1 MGMTRHYSEHW
12 QIRKPAVRGDRGVVA
27 TQHHVA
33 SAVGAAVLRDGGN
46 AVDAAVSAGLG
57 LGAVEP
63 WMSGIGGGGYMTV
76 HLAGEDLVRVVE
88 FGMRA
93 PLAARPEDYPPA
105 AGTTGADTFNWPAV
119 VGDANVEGALAVATP
134 GYVKGVALA
143 LETFG
148 TLSWD
153 QAVEPARRLAE
164 EGLPLDWYA
173 AHKIASH
180 ARHLARFEETRR
192 VYLADGLPPA
202 ASTDGSVG
210 TLRLGNL
217 ASTYRRLQ
225 KQGPE
230 DYYRGAL
237 ARDIAADL
245 EEVGSRIRLEDLED
259 YGAFIAEPRE
269 RRYRDAR
276 VAAPGHMTAGPSLMH
291 ALALVEDQAFRGAA
305 PDFDAV
311 VAYIEALRRVY
322 DYRIEHIGE
331 GGEGVLPTHTSH
343 LCVADADGNLVSLTQ
358 TIMSAFG
365 ARIMLPRT
373 GILMNNGMMW
383 FDPRPGRPNS
393 VAGGRRPLCNML
405 PAVVRR
411 DDGSAFALG
420 ASGGRRILASVF
432 QLVSFVL
439 DYGMDLDAA
448 VHCARVDVSGNEDVG
463 VMAHMAEG
471 VIAAVAARYPTAGV
485 FPNGVGPNLFA
496 CPQMVMRGPDGVLSG
511 GVFVASPH
519 ARAVAA

>member
-1 MGMTRHYSEHW
+1 MTRHLTEHW
-12 QIRKPAVRGDRGVVA
+12 QIRKPAVHGDRGVVA

-33 SAVGAAVLRDGGN
+33 SEVGAAVLRDGGN
-46 AVDAAVSAGLG
+46 AVDAAVSAGLAI
-57 LGAVEP
+57 GAVEP

-76 HLAGEDLVRVVE
+76 HLAGEDAARVVE

-93 PLAARPEDYPPA
+93 PLAARPEDYPLA
-105 AGTTGADTFNWPAV
+105 EGTTGADTFNWPAV
-119 VGDANVEGALAVATP
+119 VGDANVEGPLAVATP

-148 TLSWD
+148 TLSFE
-153 QAVEPARRLAE
+153 QAIEPACRLAE
-164 EGLPLDWYA
+164 AGLPLDWYA
-173 AHKIASH
+173 AHKIASQ

-192 VYLADGLPPA
+192 VYLADGLPPRA
-202 ASTDGSVG
+202 PSDGSVG

-217 ASTYRRLQ
+217 ASTCRRLQ
-225 KQGPE
+225 TQGPE

-245 EEVGSRIRLEDLED
+245 EEVGSRIRLEDLEG
-259 YGAFIAEPRE
+259 YGAFLAEPLE

-291 ALALVEDQAFRGAA
+291 ALSLVEEQAFRGTA
-305 PDFDAV
+305 PDLDAM
-311 VAYIEALRRVY
+311 VAYIEALRTVY

-331 GGEGVLPTHTSH
+331 GGEGVPPTHTSH

-405 PAVVRR
+405 PTVVRR

-420 ASGGRRILASVF
+420 ASGGRKILASVF

-448 VHCARVDVSGNEDVG
+448 VHCARIDVSGNEDVG
-463 VMAHMAEG
+463 VMAHMAEDI
-471 VIAAVAARYPTAGV
+471 VAAVAARYPTARV
-485 FPNGVGPNLFA
+485 FPNGVSPNLFA
-496 CPQMVMRGPDGVLSG
+496 CPQIVMRGAGGRLCG

>member
-1 MGMTRHYSEHW
+1 MTRRYTEHW

-33 SAVGAAVLRDGGN
+33 SEVGAEVLRRGGN
-46 AVDAAVSAGLG
+46 AVDAAVTAGLAI
-57 LGAVEP
+57 GAVEP

-76 HLAGEDLVRVVE
+76 YLAGEDAVRVVE

-93 PLAARPEDYPPA
+93 PLDARPEDYPLA
-105 AGTTGADTFNWPAV
+105 HGTTGADTFNWPAV
-119 VGDANVEGALAVATP
+119 VGDANVEGPLAVATP

-148 TLSWD
+148 TLPWED
-153 QAVEPARRLAE
+153 AVEPACRVAE

-173 AHKIASH
+173 AHRIASH
-180 ARHLARFEETRR
+180 AHHLRQFDETRR

-202 ASTDGSVG
+202 APTDGSVAK
-210 TLRLGNL
+210 LRLGEL

-225 KQGPE
+225 ADGPD
-230 DYYRGAL
+230 DYYRGTL

-245 EEVGSRIRLEDLED
+245 AEAGSRIGLADLED
-259 YGAFIAEPRE
+259 YSAALAEPLV
-269 RRYRDAR
+269 RRYRGAS

-291 ALALVEDQAFRGAA
+291 ALALVENHPFHGAA
-305 PDFDAV
+305 PDLQAT
-311 VAYIEALRRVY
+311 VAYIEALREVY

-331 GGEGVLPTHTSH
+331 GGEGALPTHTSH

-358 TIMSAFG
+358 TVMSAFG

-405 PAVVRR
+405 PTIVRR
-411 DDGSAFALG
+411 DDGLAFALG
-420 ASGGRRILASVF
+420 ASGGRKILASVF

-439 DYGMDLDAA
+439 DYDMDLDDA
-448 VHCARVDVSGNEDVG
+448 VHCARIDVSGNEDVG
-463 VMAHMAEG
+463 VMAHL
-471 VIAAVAARYPTAGV
+471 AADVVAALEDRYPTARV
-485 FPNGVGPNLFA
+485 FPNGVSPNQFA
-496 CPQMVMRGPDGVLSG
+496 CPQIVLRGADGATSG
-511 GVFVASPH
+511 AVFVASPH
-519 ARAVAA
+519 AAAVAA

>member
-1 MGMTRHYSEHW
+1 MGMTRQFAEHW
-12 QIRKPAVRGDRGVVA
+12 QLRKPAVRGDRGVVA
-27 TQHHVA
+27 TQHHIA
-33 SAVGAAVLRDGGN
+33 SEVGARVLRGGCN
-46 AVDAAVSAGLG
+46 AVDAAVSAGLAI
-57 LGAVEP
+57 GAVEP
-63 WMSGIGGGGYMTV
+63 WMSGLGGGGYMTV
-76 HLAGEDLVRVVE
+76 RLAGEDAVRVVE

-93 PLAARPEDYPPA
+93 PLAARPEDYPLA
-105 AGTTGADTFNWPAV
+105 EGTTGADTFNWPAV
-119 VGDANVEGALAVATP
+119 VGDANVEGPLAVATP

-148 TLSWD
+148 TLSWE
-153 QAVEPARRLAE
+153 QAIEPACRLAE
-164 EGLPLDWYA
+164 AGLPLDWYA
-173 AHKIASH
+173 AHRIASH
-180 ARHLARFEETRR
+180 ARGLARFDETRR

-202 ASTDGSVG
+202 APTDGSVG

-217 ASTYRRLQ
+217 ASTCRRLQ
-225 KQGPE
+225 THGPE
-230 DYYRGAL
+230 DYYQGAL

-259 YGAFIAEPRE
+259 YGAALAEPLE

-291 ALALVEDQAFRGAA
+291 ALALVEDHRFRSAA
-305 PDFDAV
+305 PDLDAT
-311 VAYIEALRRVY
+311 VAYIEALRNVY

-331 GGEGVLPTHTSH
+331 GGEDRLPTHTSH

-358 TIMSAFG
+358 TVMSAFG

-405 PAVVRR
+405 PTVVRR
-411 DDGSAFALG
+411 DDGSALALG

-439 DYGMDLDAA
+439 DYGMDLDDA
-448 VHCARVDVSGNEDVG
+448 VHCARIDVSGNEDVG
-463 VMAHMAEG
+463 VMAHMAAD
-471 VIAAVAARYPTAGV
+471 IVAALEDRYATARV
-485 FPNGVGPNLFA
+485 FPNGVSPNLFA
-496 CPQMVMRGPDGVLSG
+496 CPQVVKRDADGTLSG

>member
-1 MGMTRHYSEHW
+1 MTRHFAEHW
-12 QIRKPAVRGDRGVVA
+12 QIRKPAVQGERGVVA
-27 TQHHVA
+27 TQHHLA
-33 SAVGAAVLRDGGN
+33 SEVGAAVLRAGGN
-46 AVDAAVSAGLG
+46 AVDAAVSAGLAI
-57 LGAVEP
+57 GAVEP

-76 HLAGEDLVRVVE
+76 HLAGEDAVRVVE

-93 PLAARPEDYPPA
+93 PLAARPEDYPLA
-105 AGTTGADTFNWPAV
+105 EGTTGADTFNWPAV

-143 LETFG
+143 LESFG
-148 TLSWD
+148 TLSWEE
-153 QAVEPARRLAE
+153 AIEPACRLAE
-164 EGLPLDWYA
+164 DGLPVDWYA
-173 AHKIASH
+173 ALRIASH
-180 ARHLARFEETRR
+180 ARHLARFDETRR
-192 VYLADGLPPA
+192 VYLADGLPPTA
-202 ASTDGSVG
+202 PSDGSVG
-210 TLRLGNL
+210 TLALGNL

-225 KQGPE
+225 THGPD

-237 ARDIAADL
+237 ARDMAADL

-259 YGAFIAEPRE
+259 YGAFLGEPLE
-269 RRYRDAR
+269 NRYRDAR

-291 ALALVEDQAFRGAA
+291 ALSLVEGHAFRGTA
-305 PDFDAV
+305 PDLDAI
-311 VAYIEALRRVY
+311 VAYIEALRTVY
-322 DYRIEHIGE
+322 DYRLEHIGE

-343 LCVADADGNLVSLTQ
+343 LCAADADGNLVSLTQ
-358 TIMSAFG
+358 TVMSAFG

-405 PAVVRR
+405 PTVVRR

-448 VHCARVDVSGNEDVG
+448 VHCPRIDVSGNEDVG
-463 VMAHMAEG
+463 VMAHMTEDI
-471 VIAAVAARYPTAGV
+471 VAAVAARYATARV
-485 FPNGVGPNLFA
+485 FPNGVSPNQFA
-496 CPQMVMRGPDGVLSG
+496 CPQIVMRGADGGLSG